1 MIDRQGGWRS
11 ACHPPTSPDA
21 MKTYAISQLARAV
34 GLSRSTLLYYDRLGL
49 LVASGRTGAGYR
61 RYTDRDRRR
70 LERIRRF
77 REAGLTLKDIR
88 AVLISGGK
96 PGAGLLERRLQEA
109 TENVRALRNRQRL
122 LAGMLRRVAAGRMP
136 ATVNKRLWVQMLAAA
151 GMDEQ
156 AMERW
161 HREFE
166 ERAPEGHHDFLLS
179 LGISPRELASIR
191 RWSRGKG
198 PAGDGER
205 GDPE

>member
-1 MIDRQGGWRS
+1 
-11 ACHPPTSPDA
+11 
-21 MKTYAISQLARAV
+21 MKTYAISQLASAV

-61 RYTDRDRRR
+61 RYTNQDRRR

-96 PGAGLLERRLQEA
+96 PGAALLEQRLQET
-109 TENVRALRNRQRL
+109 TENIQALRHRQHL
-122 LAGMLRRVAAGRMP
+122 LAGMLRRIAAGRMP
-136 ATVNKRLWVQMLAAA
+136 ATVDKELWVRMLEAS
-151 GMDEQ
+151 GMDDR
-156 AMERW
+156 AMEKW

-179 LGISPRELASIR
+179 LGISPQEVASIR
-191 RWSRGKG
+191 RRSSAPVRRPRDGKCDRRRTTRSN
-198 PAGDGER
+198 AGRPMLPHG
-205 GDPE
+205 